1 MQDLADDEL
10 GMVFKSGV
18 HLQEWAML
26 RLVSK
31 RWKAMADSCTD
42 RVNVSLTD
50 AAWPD
55 QPEEAGDIAADQ
67 PCAKAAFSRLCYA
80 L

>member
-1 MQDLADDEL
+1 MQDLDEL

-31 RWKAMADSCTD
+31 RWKATADSCTD

-55 QPEEAGDIAADQ
+55 
-67 PCAKAAFSRLCYA
+67 
-80 L
+80 